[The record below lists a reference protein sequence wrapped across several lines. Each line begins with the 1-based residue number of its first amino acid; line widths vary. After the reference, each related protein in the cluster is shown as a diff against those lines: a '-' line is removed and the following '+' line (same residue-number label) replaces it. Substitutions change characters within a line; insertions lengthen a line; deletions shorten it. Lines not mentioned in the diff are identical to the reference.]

1 MRKINYL
8 LMPSLMLL
16 TLTLG
21 ASTAFGQSVK
31 ACRNSANGNLRQ
43 VASAAECKPNEE
55 YVTWSVTGPQGPV
68 GPQGPAGPQ
77 GATGATGATGAQ
89 GATGATGPAGAK
101 GDKGDKGEKGDK
113 GDTGATGA
121 QGLQGLKGDKGD
133 IGSAGAMGPQGP
145 AGPQGLTGA
154 QGAKGDA
161 GAQGPAGPPTLT
173 MGASVWGITVTNV
186 HVNGGNNQAH
196 VSPGTSFSLDFDF
209 NNTQDWCPGC
219 IVQIYVGLNS
229 NSQPQVCAS
238 SVVAGAAPG
247 TTGHASMTLT
257 APTTPGIYY
266 IGIDRDLQFF
276 CFGGGQVWPSGPP
289 TTTDRYIGAVAVY

>member
-1 MRKINYL
+1 MKKINYL
-8 LMPSLMLL
+8 LMSSLMLL
-16 TLTLG
+16 ALTLG
-21 ASTAFGQSVK
+21 ASTALGQSIK
-31 ACRNSANGNLRQ
+31 ACRNTSNGNLRQ
-43 VASAAECKPNEE
+43 VASAAECKNNEE
-55 YVTWSVTGPQGPV
+55 YVTWSITGPQGP
-68 GPQGPAGPQ
+68 A
-77 GATGATGATGAQ
+77 GAQ
-89 GATGATGPAGAK
+89 GATGATGPQGATGPAGPAGAQ
-101 GDKGDKGEKGDK
+101 GDKGDRGDK

-121 QGLQGLKGDKGD
+121 QGPQGLKGDKGD
-133 IGSAGAMGPQGP
+133 KGDIGPAGAMGPQGP
-145 AGPQGLTGA
+145 AGPQGLPGA
-154 QGAKGDA
+154 KGDKGDA

-173 MGASVWGITVTNV
+173 VGTSLFGITVTNV
-186 HVNGGNNQAH
+186 RINGGNNQSH
-196 VSPGTSFSLDFDF
+196 VAPGSTFSLDFDF

-289 TTTDRYIGAVAVY
+289 TTPDRYIGAVAVY